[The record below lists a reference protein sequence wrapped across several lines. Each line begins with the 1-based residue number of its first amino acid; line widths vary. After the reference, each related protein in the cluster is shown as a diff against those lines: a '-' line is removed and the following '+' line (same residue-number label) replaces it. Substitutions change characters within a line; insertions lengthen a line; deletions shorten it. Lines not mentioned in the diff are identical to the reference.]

1 MAVYTIISPA
11 QRVAFPIFLSLRYG
25 SATVSMSCFMSWTV
39 TLALSGTRPL
49 WSRIRQHGK
58 PGRAL
63 RSGRRLSAKVGK
75 GCLHPTGE
83 HEPGQLPGSFLQAPA
98 VPVVG
103 VQDFGA
109 GFVGVDGDGSWKH
122 KQEEASTCSRQHL
135 PHFLLSAQR
144 ELPQEADH
152 QSHSRTANAFDVPRP
167 CQRELTYGLSHGAPC
182 CLAQAPLL
190 RHM

>member
-1 MAVYTIISPA
+1 MSLEEIM
-11 QRVAFPIFLSLRYG
+11 RV
-25 SATVSMSCFMSWTV
+25 VD
-39 TLALSGTRPL
+39 
-49 WSRIRQHGK
+49 K
-58 PGRAL
+58 
-63 RSGRRLSAKVGK
+63 
-75 GCLHPTGE
+75 
-83 HEPGQLPGSFLQAPA
+83 GQLPGSFLQAPA

-122 KQEEASTCSRQHL
+122 RQEEASTCSRQHL